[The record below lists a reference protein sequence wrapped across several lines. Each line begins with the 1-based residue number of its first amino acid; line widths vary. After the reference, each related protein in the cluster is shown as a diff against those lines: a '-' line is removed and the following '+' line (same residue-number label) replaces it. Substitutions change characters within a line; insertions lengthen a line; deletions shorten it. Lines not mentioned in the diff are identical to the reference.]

1 MSVNIEWVAHACF
14 RVWRDGG
21 PVVVMDPYNPADLKE
36 FGLFEGD
43 NSTFEEPDERRLI
56 DGDVV
61 LVSSLTDSAHGFP
74 RLVRGSPRVVD
85 TLELVQRGAEAE
97 VDGSPVI
104 AVGASESLD
113 RTFEDA
119 PKDNAVYCVRVGD
132 TWIMHLGDLGHG
144 LSAQE
149 LEPFVGRCDVMLA
162 IVGVS
167 NTVPLDDL
175 DFMIS
180 HLKPKWVVPMHY
192 GLPPFDAGMHRL
204 SEFLDR
210 RQHDPLFFARGSTV
224 KLPLEM
230 SVANQPLIV
239 SLMPSAYEPIVNDPF
254 ERVA

>member
-1 MSVNIEWVAHACF
+1 MSVNIQWVAHACF

-21 PVVVMDPYNPADLKE
+21 PVIVMDPYNPADLKQ

-43 NSTFEEPDERRLI
+43 NSTWDQPDEMRLI

-74 RLVRGSPRVVD
+74 RLVRGSPRVVN
-85 TLELVQRGAEAE
+85 TLELVEQDNDAE

-104 AVGASESLD
+104 AVGAAESRD

-119 PKDNAVYCVRVGD
+119 PKDNAVYGVRVGD
-132 TWIMHLGDLGHG
+132 QWLMHLGDLGYG

-149 LEPFVGRCDVMLA
+149 LEPFVDRCDVMLA

-180 HLKPKWVVPMHY
+180 YLKPKWVVPMHY

-204 SEFLDR
+204 CEFLDR
-210 RQHDPLFFARGSTV
+210 RQGDPLLFARSSTV
-224 KLPLEM
+224 KLPLKM
-230 SVANQPLIV
+230 AIAKAPVIV
-239 SLMPSAYEPIVNDPF
+239 SLRPSAYEPSVNDPF
-254 ERVA
+254 T